1 MKPLSTIEEEDLI
14 KSYLDTNELEKFE
27 LSEEDFRFI
36 KDAVVIIIGIGNRIG
51 YELFDLIRDKGVKSF
66 VFVDSNE
73 KAIYEMVETLE
84 LKPIQSAQV
93 HFEIGDTADEKWL
106 RSIFEV
112 YQPTVCFS
120 FAART
125 SVKISN
131 ISPEAFVI
139 TNIIGNYNILKA
151 SADCQSMK
159 VCIFISSE
167 KANIPSSVY
176 DVTKFCLDFLVRQ
189 MASNVTRI
197 RFGTLQLVN
206 ICSTGGSFFLRSI
219 IEGIQ
224 NGNPIQ
230 IRVIDGQVP
239 KRRFSCPA
247 TAAKLFLRFAAFCR
261 GGHAFGIL
269 PSSVAPIDVKSLA
282 LLVCKKL
289 GIEDVEGFAREH
301 MRFVD
306 GKGEK
311 IEEVLP
317 EGAYCVPGMPLY
329 LTPPAKIDEKWL
341 WEQINQLIALSSDIK
356 HRNEI
361 MNIINLIKTAAIN
374 GNGSSGR
381 Q

>member
-1 MKPLSTIEEEDLI
+1 
-14 KSYLDTNELEKFE
+14 
-27 LSEEDFRFI
+27 
-36 KDAVVIIIGIGNRIG
+36 
-51 YELFDLIRDKGVKSF
+51 
-66 VFVDSNE
+66 
-73 KAIYEMVETLE
+73 
-84 LKPIQSAQV
+84 
-93 HFEIGDTADEKWL
+93 
-106 RSIFEV
+106 
-112 YQPTVCFS
+112 VCFS

-282 LLVCKKL
+282 LLVYKKL